1 MSQDGRARF
10 KQMCS
15 AGGQPLGGR
24 APLRS
29 PSLRSGSLRCAR
41 PPTAAGEKREI

>member
-1 MSQDGRARF
+1 MIDAAAARIERMYS
-10 KQMCS
+10 K
-15 AGGQPLGGR
+15 GGQPLGGR

-41 PPTAAGEKREI
+41 PPNGCG